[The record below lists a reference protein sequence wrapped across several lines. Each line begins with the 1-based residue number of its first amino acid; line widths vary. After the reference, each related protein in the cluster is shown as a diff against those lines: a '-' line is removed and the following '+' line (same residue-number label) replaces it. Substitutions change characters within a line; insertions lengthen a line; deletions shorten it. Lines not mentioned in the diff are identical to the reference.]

1 MESSVWSHS
10 GTGPKVSWSSV
21 FAGTFVFL
29 AIEATFGLLAW
40 AIFGSISA
48 AQGLSAGAGIWM
60 IILSIIALYFG
71 AKAAAHL
78 SDVDRKLNGMYYGL
92 VTFGLSIFS
101 TILIATMV
109 AGSTGSTSRTLL
121 GLGAANAVWLFATLI
136 LGGIA
141 AGIGG
146 AHAASATEIGRATP
160 RPAAQERTTLHPAA

>member
-1 MESSVWSHS
+1 M
-10 GTGPKVSWSSV
+10 

-40 AIFGSISA
+40 AIFGSTSA
-48 AQGLSAGAGIWM
+48 AQGLSTGAGIWT

-71 AKAAAHL
+71 AKTAAHL
-78 SDVDRKLNGMYYGL
+78 SGEDRRLNGMYYGL

-109 AGSTGSTSRTLL
+109 AGGTGSASRTLM
-121 GLGAANAVWLFATLI
+121 GAGAANAAWLFVTLI

-146 AHAASATEIGRATP
+146 AHAASANAIERATP
-160 RPAAQERTTLHPAA
+160 RPAAEESTTLRPAA